1 MSCKYRKLE
10 FIVYAVIWLLLVLL
24 PFINEFMGMKHGFPF
39 SWADISYWLL
49 GMVPFVLVFL
59 INKFFLAPRLL
70 IRIKGAY
77 PLAAVLMIALFV
89 FFQEITCEW
98 RHDLISG
105 AGLHAPVSPL
115 VNLFLVLILLA
126 LDLAITFI
134 FKYVRE
140 NEERKSLENI
150 RLQDEI
156 RFLKT
161 QINPHFF
168 MNMLNN
174 IHAMIDLDQAKAQ
187 DMTIELSKM
196 MRHVLYE
203 GDSQRASLAD
213 EMGFLS
219 SYVSLLRVRYPE
231 SKVKIDLNLPQEPSK
246 HFYLPP
252 IIFLSFV
259 ENAFKH
265 GVSYRNLPYIGISV
279 VHDGDFVNFVCK
291 NTKQNK
297 DEDGGK
303 ADGGVGLENVRRRLD
318 LHYGEGYS
326 LSMAEDEGYYV
337 VNLSIPSL

>member
-1 MSCKYRKLE
+1 M
-10 FIVYAVIWLLLVLL
+10 YAVIWLLLMLL
-24 PFINEFMGMKHGFPF
+24 PFVNEFMGMTLGRHF
-39 SWADISYWLL
+39 SWADVWFYLL
-49 GMVPFVLVFL
+49 GMIPFVLVFL
-59 INKFFLAPRLL
+59 INKFFLVPRLL
-70 IRIKGAY
+70 IKIKGAY

-89 FFQEITCEW
+89 FFQEITCGW
-98 RHDLISG
+98 RLRFIRGEDIN
-105 AGLHAPVSPL
+105 APASAL
-115 VNLFLVLILLA
+115 VNLFLVVILLA
-126 LDLAITFI
+126 LDIAITFI
-134 FKYVRE
+134 FKYIRE

-174 IHAMIDLDQAKAQ
+174 IHAMIDLDQSKAQ
-187 DMTIELSKM
+187 DMTIELSRM

-203 GDSQRASLAD
+203 GDNQKTSLAD
-213 EMGFLS
+213 EMSFLS

-252 IIFLSFV
+252 LIFLSFV

-265 GVSYRNLPYIGISV
+265 GVSYRNLSYIGISV
-279 VHDGDFVNFVCK
+279 ANDGDFVNFVCK

-297 DEDGGK
+297 DDDVEK
-303 ADGGVGLENVRRRLD
+303 ADGGVGLDNVKRRLD
-318 LHYGEGYS
+318 LHYGESYS
-326 LSMAEDEGYYV
+326 LSMTEDERYYV
-337 VNLSIPSL
+337 VTLIIPSL